1 MVLGEEE
8 SVLIR
13 EMSCILLCV
22 HIHLILYS
30 VACFLERSI
39 LVGFQQTMWTV
50 PEHVPST
57 AVCIKVFI
65 CPLDSDFIVTV
76 FSIQDHTATAFGKI
90 IYTVIVT
97 HSLQYKRICLFD
109 AVRCLT
115 SCTVYLCT
123 SDSAQC

>member
-30 VACFLERSI
+30 VACFLEWSI
-39 LVGFQQTMWTV
+39 LVGFQQTTWTV

-57 AVCIKVFI
+57 AVCIEVFTG
-65 CPLDSDFIVTV
+65 PLDSDFIITLY
-76 FSIQDHTATAFGKI
+76 FQDHTATAFGKI

-97 HSLQYKRICLFD
+97 RYKRICLFD
-109 AVRCLT
+109 AVRCSVLP
-115 SCTVYLCT
+115 CFMHCVFMHE
-123 SDSAQC
+123 